1 LFLSHYLFG
10 EWADYL
16 FNIEVAMAKGK
27 NNILLISGIGIG
39 GLVLILLLLALLIP
53 EVSQSQLFAT
63 LSELQ
68 KFTKIM
74 PESPVRDNKS
84 IVKPE
89 FDTFYSNSMPGFLG
103 KTFGNLARV
112 MGIADPL
119 LWSSKTFANL
129 MKSLLESREKKSY
142 KDNYILHLKTPK
154 KARFAIVG
162 DLQGALHSLVRNIA
176 QWKELDIIGDDLK
189 IKSDTDYI
197 IFLGDAVSRSGYSME
212 TLMILMRFIEKN
224 PEQAFYIRGNHE
236 TDNYWQNYGLK
247 RQLEMLAE
255 SEQSSSEK
263 FPLESVVQRF
273 FNTLPVALYLDI
285 PSDRGNKFV
294 RFSHE
299 GGSEYTIYKIDADQF
314 SSFLKKEES
323 DTLRSLPLA
332 NLSASDDKIETKAI
346 IRSEVKRKSFQS
358 MDGLRQLDPEDG
370 AAAWT
375 VFSSPTAIYQE
386 GVSFFNDAFAL
397 LQTQEDIA
405 DWVITLYFQD
415 VRKLDG
421 YKKRS
426 CNLLSGE
433 ENKE

>member
-1 LFLSHYLFG
+1 
-10 EWADYL
+10 
-16 FNIEVAMAKGK
+16 MAKGK
-27 NNILLISGIGIG
+27 NNILLISGVSFG
-39 GLVLILLLLALLIP
+39 GVMLLLLLLALFIP
-53 EVSQSQLFAT
+53 EVSQPQLFAT

-89 FDTFYSNSMPGFLG
+89 FDTFYNNSMPGFLG
-103 KTFGNLARV
+103 KTFGNLSRV
-112 MGIADPL
+112 AGIAGPL

-129 MKSLLESREKKSY
+129 MKTLLESREKKNY

-154 KARFAIVG
+154 KARFVIVG

-197 IFLGDAVSRSGYSME
+197 VFLGDAVSRAAYSME

-255 SEQSSSEK
+255 SEQISSEK

-285 PSDRGNKFV
+285 PSDRGNKFL

-299 GGSEYTIYKIDADQF
+299 GGSEYTIYKIDTDQF
-314 SSFLKKEES
+314 ASFLKKEQS
-323 DTLRSLPLA
+323 DALTSLPLT
-332 NLSASDDKIETKAI
+332 NLSPSDDKIETKAI

-370 AAAWT
+370 AASWT

-397 LQTQEDIA
+397 LQTQDDIS
-405 DWVITLYFQD
+405 DWVITLYSQD

-433 ENKE
+433 EEK

>member
-1 LFLSHYLFG
+1 
-10 EWADYL
+10 
-16 FNIEVAMAKGK
+16 MAKGK